1 VDVNLDTLKAEILEY
16 LEAGGFAVFH
26 SNPGGLEGMPIV
38 VWNSEAFPDYQ
49 MFLETAKFVD
59 SRLILFATSEFA
71 VEEIEAALEELDS
84 CDFSRDER
92 RDLEVRLKDMRAFS
106 GVTCSLELAYD
117 YQSRYYVYEVRP
129 DWYEDFL
136 SISDEID
143 SHLPGPADDDTG
155 SLGGYFSKN

>member
-1 VDVNLDTLKAEILEY
+1 VDVNLDSLKGEILEY
-16 LEAGGFAVFH
+16 LDAGGFAVFH
-26 SNPGGLEGMPIV
+26 SNPGGLEGLPLVI
-38 VWNSEAFPDYQ
+38 WNSEAYPDYQ
-49 MFLETAKFVD
+49 MFLETAKSVG
-59 SRLILFATSEFA
+59 SKLVLFATSEFA
-71 VEEIEAALEELDS
+71 VEEIDAALEELDS
-84 CDFSRDER
+84 CDLERDER
-92 RDLEVRLKDMRAFS
+92 RELETRLNDLRPFA

-143 SHLPGPADDDTG
+143 AHLPTAGDDGNG

>member
-1 VDVNLDTLKAEILEY
+1 VDLNLDTLKGEILDY

-26 SNPGGLEGMPIV
+26 SNPGGLEGMPLV
-38 VWNSEAFPDYQ
+38 VWNAEAYPDYQ
-49 MFLETAKFVD
+49 MFLQTATSVGA
-59 SRLILFATSEFA
+59 RLVLFATSEFA
-71 VEEIEAALEELDS
+71 VEEIDAALEEIDT

-92 RDLEVRLKDMRAFS
+92 RDLEGRLNDLRAFA

-117 YQSRYYVYEVRP
+117 YQSRYYVYEIRP
-129 DWYEDFL
+129 DWYEEFL

-143 SHLPGPADDDTG
+143 SHLPAPTDDDNG